1 MKVELVFR
9 VVLGP
14 GYLLKPVGFCVDE
27 LCILWNWLVWIPE
40 SGKEKKSNDQ
50 SNRYNRSIKLFYV
63 PAYSLGHDNSMITRM
78 SHCSKKSKPL
88 FYFSTPSVLFLV
100 DSEFKCKS

>member
-1 MKVELVFR
+1 MKVELVFG

-40 SGKEKKSNDQ
+40 EE
-50 SNRYNRSIKLFYV
+50 NRRDENQRDVFKVPNCVYV
-63 PAYSLGHDNSMITRM
+63 PIYSL
-78 SHCSKKSKPL
+78 
-88 FYFSTPSVLFLV
+88 
-100 DSEFKCKS
+100 

>member
-27 LCILWNWLVWIPE
+27 LCVLWNWLVWIPE
-40 SGKEKKSNDQ
+40 RGRQK
-50 SNRYNRSIKLFYV
+50 R
-63 PAYSLGHDNSMITRM
+63 
-78 SHCSKKSKPL
+78 
-88 FYFSTPSVLFLV
+88 
-100 DSEFKCKS
+100 CK